1 VNRISLRFTADPPAI
16 KKTGIR
22 PVDINIHID
31 SAPAEVIEN
40 RSTFNEERSFF
51 LIVGFIGAEVNDRRI
66 NFHLAK
72 IRIDANIQI
81 EIAFHPDLKIK
92 AGIA

>member
-1 VNRISLRFTADPPAI
+1 MKRKTLGLTSNPPAVE
-16 KKTGIR
+16 KTWTR

-31 SAPAEVIEN
+31 PAPAEVIEN
-40 RSTFNEERSFF
+40 RSTFNKERSFLF
-51 LIVGFIGAEVNDRRI
+51 VVSLIGSKVNNRRI

-72 IRIDANIQI
+72 IRIDAHVEI
-81 EIAFHPDLKIK
+81 EIAFQPNLKIK